1 MNPDGHIDIA
11 GVSDAHSTSPLGATR
26 ALLIFAVY
34 IASQFVAS
42 VLLGVVVGLTYAL
55 SGVQDPDAISVISSS
70 VQGPVLVIGLI
81 VSALIVVQM
90 VRRFAPG
97 SIKDRSKDGIGWSL
111 GEPAYLLSGLV
122 IGITLGLGYLSVA
135 SVLVPPDPE
144 MSRGPLAEL
153 AITPGL
159 SQLSWVFIAIIVAPP
174 LEEFLF
180 RGVLFSGIAQSWG
193 QSIAAL
199 LVTAL
204 FVIIHLPETI
214 HYWPSMIAV
223 LLLGITTLLMRVKS
237 ESLGPAVTLHVAYNL
252 VLVITVSLISMG

>member
-1 MNPDGHIDIA
+1 MNPEGHIDIA
-11 GVSDAHSTSPLGATR
+11 SASDAHSTTPLGATK
-26 ALLIFAVY
+26 ALLVFVVY

-42 VLLGVVVGLTYAL
+42 ILLGVVVGLTYAL
-55 SGVQDPDAISVISSS
+55 SGVHAPDTVAEISRS
-70 VQGPVLVIGLI
+70 VQGPALVIGLI

-97 SIKDRSKDGIGWSL
+97 SIKGRSRDGIGWSL

-122 IGITLGLGYLSVA
+122 IGVALGIGYLSIA
-135 SVLVPPDPE
+135 SVLVPPDPD
-144 MSRGPLAEL
+144 MARGPLAEM

-159 SQLSWVFIAIIVAPP
+159 SQLSWVFIAIVLAPP

-180 RGVLFSGIAQSWG
+180 RGVLFSGIARSWG

-204 FVIIHLPETI
+204 FVIVHLPETRY
-214 HYWPSMIAV
+214 YWPSVIAV

-237 ESLGPAVTLHVAYNL
+237 ESLGPAVTLHLAYNL
-252 VLVITVSLISMG
+252 VLVITVSLVSMG